1 MYLTEKPPKSGGQK
15 LALSLHDENQ
25 PLNCASWLKGLK
37 WKKVNVKVAQLRL
50 TLWDPMD
57 CNLPGSSVHRNSPGK
72 NTGVGCHA
80 FLQGIFPTQ
89 GSNPGL
95 PHFRRILYHLSH
107 QGRPKGLKLSLKQNP
122 EALTYVITMNL
133 PTSLSQMYLRPLT
146 NQGDCVLRRRKYTD
160 SFRVRH

>member
-1 MYLTEKPPKSGGQK
+1 MYLTEKPQKSGGQK
-15 LALSLHDENQ
+15 LALSLYDENQ

-37 WKKVNVKVAQLRL
+37 WKKVNVKVAQLPL
-50 TLWDPMD
+50 TRWDPMD

-80 FLQGIFPTQ
+80 FLQGIFPTE

-122 EALTYVITMNL
+122 EALTCSNYESSYKPFQI
-133 PTSLSQMYLRPLT
+133 YLRPLT
-146 NQGDCVLRRRKYTD
+146 NQGDCALRRRKYTD
-160 SFRVRH
+160 SFTVRH